1 MEQVIHVEKGSEN
14 KSDEKETDERRQRKQ
29 HYRTSKR
36 RIIAKPIEDMSIEEL
51 EAIVGENKP
60 KPPKPPRSF
69 ND

>member
-1 MEQVIHVEKGSEN
+1 MEKVIYVEKGSEEN
-14 KSDEKETDERRQRKQ
+14 SDEKPKDERRQRKQ

-36 RIIAKPIEDMSIEEL
+36 RIIAKPLEDMSIEEL